1 MTLLSF
7 SWLGRLLMTG
17 RGDMRLYHV
26 LFLYLALVIVFSD
39 EALAWVSSKTRKPF
53 GGWALTAL
61 VLFLVALTAV
71 VTLYLTHLDSRFV
84 WWEPLALTGFCVL
97 LRLVKCFVGRLFYPH
112 DA

>member
-26 LFLYLALVIVFSD
+26 LFMYLALVIVFSD
-39 EALAWVSSKTRKPF
+39 EALAWVSSKTGKPF
-53 GGWALTAL
+53 GERALAAL

-71 VTLYLTHLDSRFV
+71 VALCLTHLDSRFV
-84 WWEPLALTGFCVL
+84 WWEPLALTGFCAL